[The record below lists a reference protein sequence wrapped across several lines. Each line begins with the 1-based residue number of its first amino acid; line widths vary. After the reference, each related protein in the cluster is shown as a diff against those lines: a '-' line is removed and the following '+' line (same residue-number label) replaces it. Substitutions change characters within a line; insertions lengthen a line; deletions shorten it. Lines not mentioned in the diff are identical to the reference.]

1 MIWALKQEKVL
12 NINFGRGSAMDKF
25 SNFNPKVC
33 FLFFVV
39 IIQSHV
45 KPHSVN
51 ICIPADLSC
60 SLVIDYPQS
69 SRCTVLFGKE
79 YQQQKCQYIRQDH
92 HQILITAGHL

>member
-1 MIWALKQEKVL
+1 MTQEKLLPVREL
-12 NINFGRGSAMDKF
+12 CLQSEEKAF
-25 SNFNPKVC
+25 C